1 MTKKSSNP
9 ETDNK
14 HPDSRYRVLPQI
26 DEDIAKFVLED
37 DAGPV
42 KQSSKTFGNLNT
54 ALKRIDDELQGLSE
68 ANPHLAS
75 LVCGIVA
82 GTYSVFGENFTS
94 ERDKALLRVVSY
106 VDAFVILRALDMQ
119 MRKANQTE

>member
-1 MTKKSSNP
+1 MTKKNSIF
-9 ETDNK
+9 ETSK
-14 HPDSRYRVLPQI
+14 EPDSRYKVLPQI

-37 DAGPV
+37 DSVPV
-42 KQSSKTFGNLNT
+42 RQFSKTLGNLNT

-75 LVCGIVA
+75 LVCGVVA
-82 GTYSVFGENFTS
+82 GTYSVFGESFTS

-106 VDAFVILRALDMQ
+106 MDAFVILRALET
-119 MRKANQTE
+119 QTE